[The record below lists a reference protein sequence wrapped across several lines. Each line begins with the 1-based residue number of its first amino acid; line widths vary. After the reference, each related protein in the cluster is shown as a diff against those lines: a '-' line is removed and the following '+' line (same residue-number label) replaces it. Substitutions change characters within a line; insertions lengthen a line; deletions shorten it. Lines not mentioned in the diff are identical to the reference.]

1 MNLHEQMDAAW
12 ESYIEERGCYA
23 ESDDGAALAFG
34 FRAALALIAN
44 PDDEMVERCA
54 KALALEDHGVHP
66 DDWANDEYIIEIGR
80 ENYRESARACLQAVG
95 CE

>member
-1 MNLHEQMDAAW
+1 MTPEQMADAIETQAHNAW
-12 ESYIEERGCYA
+12 DLWLEEA
-23 ESDDGAALAFG
+23 DAALAI
-34 FRAALALIAN
+34 IAN
-44 PDDEMVERCA
+44 PSDEMVERCA

>member
-44 PDDEMVERCA
+44 PSDDMVERCA
-54 KALALEDHGVHP
+54 RALDHPSVFMGG
-66 DDWANDEYIIEIGR
+66 ASEQSKR
-80 ENYRESARACLQAVG
+80 KARAVLKVAGGDV
-95 CE
+95 